1 MGFQRAQRR
10 KAKLRLA
17 ISGSSGSG
25 KTYSSLLIAKGIGGK
40 IAMIDTENGSG
51 ELYANLCDYDVMQ
64 IGAPFTVDKY
74 INAISEAEAAGYDVL
89 IIDSLSHAW
98 NGPGGLLEQQ
108 SDLAATRYKGNSWSA
123 WRDIT
128 PQQNKLVQAI
138 LQSNVHIIATMR
150 SKVEYIQTD
159 DRKIKKVGTA
169 PVQRDGLEYEF
180 TLMLDI
186 DQETHKAA
194 ASKDRTSLFD
204 GKTIVPNEAM
214 GKELLDWLEN
224 GIDEPAMKPQ
234 LPATKPQLQAI
245 VAKMKELSISS
256 EEIKQI
262 MQRKYSVASS
272 ASLNSVQAQELLEH
286 LADFAAE
293 VAQVTDNKADEAV
306 LEAALDAAENKGD
319 A

>member
-74 INAISEAEAAGYDVL
+74 VSAISEAEAAGYDVL

-138 LQSNVHIIATMR
+138 LQSNLHSIATMR

-224 GIDEPAMKPQ
+224 GIDAPAMKPQ
-234 LPATKPQLQAI
+234 LYAI
-245 VAKMKELSISS
+245 MAKAKELSISS
-256 EEIKQI
+256 DEIKQI
-262 MQRKYSVASS
+262 MQRKYGFASS
-272 ASLNSVQAQELLEH
+272 AELNSVQAQELLAH

-293 VAQVTDNKADEAV
+293 FAQGVRDDTD
-306 LEAALDAAENKGD
+306 EAALEKALDEGMAS
-319 A
+319 